1 MGEKGRR
8 IPANYNGRVMSDKIR
23 ILSISSM
30 FPNVR
35 MPVHAQF
42 VKQRLDALSQYIDL
56 TVVSPVPWFPGERRV
71 ARYRNRHEIPLST
84 DENAYPASF
93 PKFLSIP
100 AILKPLDGL
109 FMAYSVYTW
118 IRKYR
123 NPGDFDLIDCHLGFP
138 DGYAGALLAK
148 IWKKPFVVTLR
159 GHDINDLYKYPVRIR
174 QVVFALRR
182 CSRFFGVSQA
192 LVDGAVKLGAPEEK
206 GYRSANGVDSMRFFP
221 SDRYATRVQLG
232 LDPDLQYMFSVSH
245 IVKRK
250 GIDIL
255 LSALAALHK
264 KGHSKLRYIIAGSGG
279 EEGDYTNIL
288 KKFASELGVSG
299 YVQWIGAVENAELHR
314 YYSAADIS
322 CLASEKEGWPNVI
335 LESLACGTPV
345 AAYSTWGVPEI
356 ITTDKIG
363 FLVENRTPEAFADA
377 IELGLAKAWDREAI
391 VTYAKERSW
400 DNTAKELYEHFK
412 EIIQR

>member
-1 MGEKGRR
+1 M
-8 IPANYNGRVMSDKIR
+8 NDKIR

-30 FPNVR
+30 FPNQR

-42 VKQRLDALSQYIDL
+42 VKQRLDALSQYVDL
-56 TVVSPVPWFPGERRV
+56 TVVSPIPWFPGERLIS
-71 ARYRNRHEIPLST
+71 RYRNRHEVTVST
-84 DENAYPASF
+84 DKNGYPTSF

-100 AILKPLDGL
+100 AIIKPLDGL

-118 IRKYR
+118 ARKFS
-123 NPGDFDLIDCHLGFP
+123 NPDDFDLLDCHLGFP

-148 IWKKPFVVTLR
+148 TWKKPFVVTLR

-174 QVVFALRR
+174 QVVFSLRK

-206 GYRSANGVDSMRFFP
+206 GYRSANGVDSRRFFP
-221 SDRYATRVQLG
+221 SERHAARAQLG
-232 LDPDLQYMFSVSH
+232 LDPDPQYMLSVSH

-255 LSALAALHK
+255 IRAISVLHK
-264 KGHSKLRYIIAGSGG
+264 KGYSRLRYLIAGAGG
-279 EEGDYTNIL
+279 EEGDYTGTL
-288 KKFASELGVSG
+288 KKLADELGVSG
-299 YVQWIGAVENAELHR
+299 YIQWIGAVDNTELHR

-356 ITTDKIG
+356 ITSENLGI
-363 FLVENRTPEAFADA
+363 LVENRAPETFADA
-377 IELGLAKAWDREAI
+377 IEQGLTKTWDREAI
-391 VTYAKERSW
+391 VAYAKERSW
-400 DNTAKELYEHFK
+400 DNTARELYKHFS
-412 EIIQR
+412 EIIHSCPKQQENIKFS

>member
-1 MGEKGRR
+1 MNE
-8 IPANYNGRVMSDKIR
+8 KIR
-23 ILSISSM
+23 VLSISSM
-30 FPNVR
+30 FPNMR

-42 VKQRLDALSQYIDL
+42 VKQRLDALSQYVDL
-56 TVVSPVPWFPGERRV
+56 TVVSPIPWFPGERQLSK
-71 ARYRNRHEIPLST
+71 YQNRHEVPLST
-84 DENAYPASF
+84 DENGYPTFF

-109 FMAYSVYTW
+109 FMACSVYGW
-118 IRKYR
+118 LRKYR
-123 NPGDFDLIDCHLGFP
+123 NPDDFDLLDCHLGFP

-174 QVVFALRR
+174 QVTYALRR

-206 GYRSANGVDSMRFFP
+206 GHRSANGVNSGRFFP
-221 SDRYATRVQLG
+221 TDRSAARAELG
-232 LDPDLQYMFSVSH
+232 LDPELQYMFSVSH

-255 LSALAALHK
+255 LRALALLHK
-264 KGHSKLRYIIAGSGG
+264 NGRSRLRYLIAGAGG
-279 EEGDYTNIL
+279 EEGDYTGVL
-288 KKFASELGVSG
+288 KKLAAELGVSE
-299 YVQWIGAVENAELHR
+299 YVQWIGAVENTELHK

-345 AAYSTWGVPEI
+345 VAFSTWGVPEI
-356 ITTDKIG
+356 ITSENLG
-363 FLVENRTPEAFADA
+363 ALVENRNPEAFAVA
-377 IELGLAKAWDREAI
+377 IEQGLEKTWNRETI
-391 VTYAKERSW
+391 VVYAKERSW
-400 DNTAKELYEHFK
+400 DNTAKELYKHFT
-412 EIIQR
+412 EIIRK